1 MISLVIAGLNAD
13 RAKHLPLALQVT
25 LADPFVLRWWE
36 GNTWRLVRLS
46 TPITSGRHRGAPAL
60 IGDDYAPQKERPEVH
75 AGRMPALQAS

>member
-46 TPITSGRHRGAPAL
+46 TPITSGRHRGAPTL
-60 IGDDYAPQKERPEVH
+60 LGDDDALQTEGTEVH
-75 AGRMPALQAS
+75 SRRMSALQAS